1 MSVAATALSVPAL
14 FALGLA
20 SSPHCALMCA
30 PLAQLGSR
38 PGHGLD
44 TMRLHLGR
52 LSAYM
57 LLGAIAGALGG
68 GILWQMERLG
78 LLSGLRWAAAIGL
91 VLLAGWRWRTPGQQP
106 ACCTPTPAAGRRL
119 PAYVRGLLWGLLPC
133 GLLYGVLGLA
143 ALSGG
148 GVHGAALSLA
158 FGIGASPLLLASGR
172 LGRMLRARVPRGLE
186 SRLQALLLLASG
198 VWIVAWTPASRWIAG
213 FCG

>member
-119 PAYVRGLLWGLLPC
+119 PAYVRGLLWGLL
-133 GLLYGVLGLA
+133 LGLRRR
-143 ALSGG
+143 LLVWG
-148 GVHGAALSLA
+148 
-158 FGIGASPLLLASGR
+158 LLLALRRWRLARAWLLDRVYSAGR
-172 LGRMLRARVPRGLE
+172 LRRRLLEPAGLH
-186 SRLQALLLLASG
+186 R
-198 VWIVAWTPASRWIAG
+198 PA
-213 FCG
+213 

>member
-91 VLLAGWRWRTPGQQP
+91 VLLAAWRWRAQRPRP
-106 ACCTPTPAAGRRL
+106 ACCAPAPPVGRRL

-148 GVHGAALSLA
+148 GAHGAALSLA

-198 VWIVAWTPASRWIAG
+198 VWIVAWTPASQWVTQ